1 MLINRLLSDTGRPV
15 TTMFGAILLLLAGC
29 GERSSPEVDWY
40 VNNPRELS
48 KALHICHHKPFR
60 LSEQACAN
68 AKAAQLKAA
77 TIRVQALKARDH
89 EAAEQTPESQR
100 TVAWYKQYKYALRE
114 KLESCREK
122 SEGWGEADQHSCLM
136 AIQAERQLFIEGGT
150 IYYR

>member
-1 MLINRLLSDTGRPV
+1 MPINPLSSSFGRA
-15 TTMFGAILLLLAGC
+15 AIRMIGVVSLLLAGC
-29 GERSSPEVDWY
+29 GERPGPDVEWY
-40 VNNPRELS
+40 IDNPKERS

-68 AKAAQLKAA
+68 AKAAQLEAA
-77 TIRVQALKARDH
+77 MTRIEELKTRDR

-100 TVAWYKQYKYALRE
+100 TVAWYKLHRYALRD
-114 KLESCREK
+114 KLERCRVK
-122 SEGWGEADQHSCLM
+122 NEGWGEANQHSCLM

>member
-1 MLINRLLSDTGRPV
+1 MLIHRLLPDTGRPV
-15 TTMFGAILLLLAGC
+15 MTVIGMALLLLAGC
-29 GERSSPEVDWY
+29 GERPSPEVEWY
-40 VNNPRELS
+40 VNNPKELS

-68 AKAAQLKAA
+68 AKTAQLKAA
-77 TIRVQALKARDH
+77 TIRIEALKARDRK
-89 EAAEQTPESQR
+89 AAEQTPESQR
-100 TVAWYKQYKYALRE
+100 TVAWYKQYKYALRD

-122 SEGWGEADQHSCLM
+122 SEGWGEANQHSCLM